1 MTIYRLDEYTP
12 QLSDNGRYWIAPSAD
27 VIGRVHLE
35 ANVSIW
41 FNAVLRGDDEA
52 ISIGPGS
59 NVQDGAVIHADPG
72 FPTLLGAFV
81 SVGHRAILHGCSIAD
96 TTLIGMGAIVM
107 NGARIGQNSIVGAG
121 AVIPEGK
128 EFPDNVL
135 LIGAPARVART
146 LDDSVATELRAAA
159 NLYIAK
165 WQRYAAGLV
174 ETN

>member
-1 MTIYRLDEYTP
+1 MTIYRLDEYSP
-12 QLSDNGRYWIAPSAD
+12 QLSGSGRYWIAPSAD

-35 ANVSIW
+35 ADVSIW
-41 FNAVLRGDDEA
+41 FNAVLRGDDET
-52 ISIGPGS
+52 IRIGQGS

-72 FPTLLGAFV
+72 FPAQLGAFV
-81 SVGHRAILHGCSIAD
+81 SVGHRAILHGCNIAG

-107 NGARIGQNSIVGAG
+107 NGARIGQHSIVGAG

-128 EFPDNVL
+128 VFPDNVL

-146 LDDSVATELRAAA
+146 LDDSMATELRAAA
-159 NLYIAK
+159 DLYIAK
-165 WQRYAAGLV
+165 WRRYAAGLV

>member
-1 MTIYRLDEYTP
+1 MTIYRLDEYSP
-12 QLSDNGRYWIAPSAD
+12 QLSGSGRYWIAPSAD

-35 ANVSIW
+35 ADVSIW

-52 ISIGPGS
+52 IRIGQGS

-72 FPTLLGAFV
+72 FPAVLGSFV
-81 SVGHRAILHGCSIAD
+81 SVGHRAILHGCNIAD

-107 NGARIGQNSIVGAG
+107 NGARIGQHSIVGAG
-121 AVIPEGK
+121 AIVPEGK

-135 LIGAPARVART
+135 LIGAPAKVART

-165 WQRYAAGLV
+165 WRRYAAGLV

>member
-12 QLSDNGRYWIAPSAD
+12 QLSDSRRYWIAPSAD

-35 ANVSIW
+35 ADVSIW
-41 FNAVLRGDDEA
+41 FGAVVRGDDEA
-52 ISIGPGS
+52 IRIGQGS

-72 FPTLLGAFV
+72 FPTLLGTFV
-81 SVGHRAILHGCSIAD
+81 SVGHRAILHGCNVAG

-121 AVIPEGK
+121 AVVPEGK

-146 LDDSVATELRAAA
+146 LDDSVAAELRAAA
-159 NLYIAK
+159 DLYIMK
-165 WQRYAAGLV
+165 WRRYAAGLV
-174 ETN
+174 DTR